1 MIYPPPP
8 TIQRKQH
15 NIQNKG
21 AERGG
26 WWVSKLTSVLALFTK
41 HWLQLRDP
49 TQRDDACEATGSPL
63 QIHHALLGVL
73 RTVTRPPDYNV
84 V

>member
-1 MIYPPPP
+1 MLYPLLYKGNN
-8 TIQRKQH
+8 TTSKIRGRKGRMVGKKI
-15 NIQNKG
+15 NLCV
-21 AERGG
+21 RF
-26 WWVSKLTSVLALFTK
+26 FTK
-41 HWLQLRDP
+41 HSLQLRDP
-49 TQRDDACEATGSPL
+49 TQTDDACEATGSPL